1 MPPTDSRLKLTLFAA
16 TGGVG
21 RHIFQQAIAAGHE
34 VTVVARNPD
43 SLTGAARTV
52 RADLS
57 SADPELLQS
66 AVKGADAVLSAL
78 GARTIADAGI
88 ALRGTQAIV
97 DAMKAVGSRRIVVVS
112 ASPLSTLPSPGR
124 PNPPKYDP
132 GEGFMMR
139 HVLGPITKFFLRKV
153 YADLALMEDLLRA
166 SDLDWTI
173 ARPPRLT
180 NGRLSVKY
188 RTALEQSL
196 PGGMSISRAD
206 TAHMML
212 SVLQRPETVRHAV
225 GVAS

>member
-1 MPPTDSRLKLTLFAA
+1 
-16 TGGVG
+16 VG